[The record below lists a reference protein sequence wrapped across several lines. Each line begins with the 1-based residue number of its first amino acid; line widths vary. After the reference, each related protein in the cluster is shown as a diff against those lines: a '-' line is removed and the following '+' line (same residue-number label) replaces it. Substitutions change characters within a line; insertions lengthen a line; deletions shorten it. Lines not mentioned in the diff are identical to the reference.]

1 MKTLN
6 NLRLALLTVALA
18 SLALPLLSASPVIV
32 AGGSSKC
39 LPGFTVSMSPT
50 SATITPGTNAT
61 FVATVQGICD
71 MEGMQ
76 IQFTRQLSP
85 VVTNGPILLPPPVCY
100 HGCNI
105 VPLAENTPFIITTT
119 AVTTANT
126 PAGTYTFTLSVFP
139 DTCPV
144 NFPPG
149 TGCTLNVPGP
159 VSATITVT

>member
-1 MKTLN
+1 MKTLG
-6 NLRLALLTVALA
+6 NLRLSVLALA
-18 SLALPLLSASPVIV
+18 IVFSALPLLTTTTV

-39 LPGFTVSMSPT
+39 TPGYTLAMTPSSVSLN
-50 SATITPGTNAT
+50 PGTNAS

-76 IQFTRQLSP
+76 IQFTRQLTP
-85 VVTNGPILLPPPVCY
+85 AVTGGPTLFPGPVCY

-105 VPLAENTPFIITTT
+105 VPLAEDTPFIIKTT
-119 AVTTANT
+119 AVTTT
-126 PAGTYTFTLSVFP
+126 STIAGTYTFTLSVFP

-144 NFPPG
+144 NFPPD
-149 TGCTLNVPGP
+149 TGCTLNIPPP